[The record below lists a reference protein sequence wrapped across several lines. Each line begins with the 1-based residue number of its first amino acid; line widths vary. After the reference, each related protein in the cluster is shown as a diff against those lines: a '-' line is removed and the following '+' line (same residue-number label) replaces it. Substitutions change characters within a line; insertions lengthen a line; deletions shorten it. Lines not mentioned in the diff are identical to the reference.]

1 MAGFWGRRKREEE
14 ALAAQDADLEKRAEQ
29 ALVEADE
36 RIRSTADELAFAE
49 AELGESLTADLR
61 TALTA
66 VRTHLREA
74 FQLHQLNHDELPD
87 TPEELRTRNTRIIQ
101 LCDWAQDLLDEKT
114 SVLAESVSKVRRA
127 PQVVAQVRADAAAL
141 STRIPQ
147 TNETVT
153 RLSDRYSAS
162 AMNQIVAS
170 AAEAEQLIAFAVH
183 GADISERRRAAKQ
196 NEEANLALET
206 ATEATRRASALLDAV
221 EDFEIEALRAESTL
235 AEVVADSRSDLIA
248 ARTAPRVPAVAEAVS
263 ALEQA
268 LGALTPAGTPGDPFA
283 ELSQLRAANAALD
296 EAIATARYRA
306 ENPIPSVQ
314 HVQHA
319 IDDAD
324 RQLGV
329 ARGLIAGHRGWIGA
343 DARTRLAE
351 AERLRVDLADLLHA
365 EETREKALADA
376 RRVAFLASEALQL
389 AQRDIDS
396 SRPDDQGWGGGG
408 WGGGGGRGG
417 GGGNGIAS
425 GILGGLVIGS
435 LLDGI
440 FDWPRPLL
448 PLFSHP
454 CGK

>member
-1 MAGFWGRRKREEE
+1 MAGIWGRRKREQEE
-14 ALAAQDADLEKRAEQ
+14 LAAQDADLARRAEQ
-29 ALVEADE
+29 ALVGADE
-36 RIRSTADELAFAE
+36 RIRTTSDELSFAE

-74 FQLHQLNHDELPD
+74 FQLHQLNHDEIPD
-87 TPEELRTRNTRIIQ
+87 TAEELRTRNARILQ

-114 SVLAESVSKVRRA
+114 SVLAESVAKVRRA
-127 PQVVAQVRADAAAL
+127 PEIIAQVRADAAAL

-147 TNETVT
+147 TNEAVA
-153 RLSDRYSAS
+153 RLSARYADS
-162 AMNQIVAS
+162 AMHQITAS
-170 AAEAEQLIAFAVH
+170 AAEAEQLIRFATH
-183 GADISERRRAAKQ
+183 SADISERRRAAKQ
-196 NEEANLALET
+196 NEEANVALET

-235 AEVVADSRSDLIA
+235 AEVVADSRGDLIA
-248 ARTAPRVPAVAEAVS
+248 ARNAPSVPAVAEAVA
-263 ALEQA
+263 ALQA
-268 LGALTPAGTPGDPFA
+268 ALAALTPAGQPNDPFA
-283 ELSQLRAANAALD
+283 ELSQLRDANSALD
-296 EAIATARYRA
+296 EAIAKARHRA
-306 ENPIPSVQ
+306 ENPLPSLAQ
-314 HVQHA
+314 VQHA

-351 AERLRVDLADLLHA
+351 AERLRVDVSDLLPA
-365 EETREKALADA
+365 EDTREAALVQA
-376 RRVAFLASEALQL
+376 RRVAHLASEALQL

-396 SRPDDQGWGGGG
+396 SRPRDQDWGGGRGWGGGPR
-408 WGGGGGRGG
+408 RGG
-417 GGGNGIAS
+417 GGDLAS

-440 FDWPRPLL
+440 FD
-448 PLFSHP
+448 
-454 CGK
+454 